1 MQSPVQMQVVP
12 VQNLTQVP
20 SSTISTGGSVFV
32 RVISDC
38 GDGTYLVSAGGNR
51 INVHSQ
57 NPLSVGQ
64 TFVATVGTDSAG
76 TVTLSPVAEKTML
89 QNQPQAST
97 ADFIYGQGI
106 ASGDL
111 IYRVVQFME
120 QSGMKIDRSLMD
132 RAVSIGKR
140 FPGKE
145 KLASEAAAILLSKG
159 INPSDDDI
167 LALMALSIGDYGG
180 GKNHGQ
186 NQGAEKDPDQNESQK
201 NRKLQDGG
209 DFLSR
214 IYPDGTGDGQ
224 GLLTYMNHVSGG
236 RRHWIFLPYEWK
248 NRGMN
253 LDASG
258 TIRLLVDLESKSTE
272 KILLNCKLNST
283 KFFFVVYCR
292 ESKGEE
298 VRFFTLPPLLP
309 SRIRDEELRLG
320 GFLSSGMSLGNPVT
334 VTYSDSA
341 CSDGLCTVDEMPSTV
356 ETLA

>member
-12 VQNLTQVP
+12 VQNVSQVP
-20 SSTISTGGSVFV
+20 SSTISTGSSVFV
-32 RVISDC
+32 RVISES

-76 TVTLSPVAEKTML
+76 TVTLSPVAEKNVV
-89 QNQPQAST
+89 QNPMAASS
-97 ADFIYGQGI
+97 ADFIFAQGI

-145 KLASEAAAILLSKG
+145 KLASEAAAILLLKG
-159 INPSDDDI
+159 INPSDDNI
-167 LALMALSIGDYGG
+167 LSLMALSIGDYGG
-180 GKNHGQ
+180 EKNRGQ
-186 NQGAEKDPDQNESQK
+186 NQDEEQRGNKK
-201 NRKLQDGG
+201 NRDAQDGG
-209 DFLSR
+209 DFISR
-214 IYPDGTGDGQ
+214 IYPDGTSSGQ
-224 GLLTYMNHVSGG
+224 GLLTYMNHIAGG
-236 RRHWIFLPYEWK
+236 KRHWIFLPYEWK
-248 NRGMN
+248 NKA
-253 LDASG
+253 LDVDASG

-341 CSDGLCTVDEMPSTV
+341 CSDGLCTADEMPSTV